1 MALPLPVGGATFAV
15 APFGR
20 RVAALCVDAAILA
33 VVLWALAIA
42 VRGALGLPA
51 FTVAPWIDPA
61 VVEIDRQPVTVE
73 DERLYDKSGHRRV
86 EFHVETRRYEDG
98 TVRVYSMGEGVITHN
113 DGRVEPVRSELL
125 VARNFRGLVQ
135 LIAAQAVLFVLPF
148 AYYAAFE
155 ASRWQATPGKILLGL
170 KVVDLDGNRLSAP
183 RALGRQFLKI
193 CEIVSTGFGYAL
205 GWLNGSG
212 QAFHDILA
220 GTRVVPARTK

>member
-42 VRGALGLPA
+42 VRAALGLPA
-51 FTVAPWIDPA
+51 FTVAPWIEPA
-61 VVEIDRQPVTVE
+61 VVEIDRQKVTIE
-73 DERLYDKSGHRRV
+73 DERMYDNSGHRRV
-86 EFHVETRRYEDG
+86 EFHVETRRYADG
-98 TVRVYSMGEGVITHN
+98 TVRVYSVGEGAITHN

-125 VARNFRGLVQ
+125 IARNFRGLVQ
-135 LIAAQAVLFVLPF
+135 LIAAQIVLFALPF

-155 ASRWQATPGKILLGL
+155 ASRRQATPGKILLGL
-170 KVVDLDGNRLSAP
+170 KVVGPDGGRMTVV
-183 RALGRQFLKI
+183 RAIGRQFLKI

-205 GWLNGSG
+205 GCLNGSG

-220 GTRVVPARTK
+220 GTRVVPAQAK

>member
-20 RVAALCVDAAILA
+20 RVAALCLDAAILA
-33 VVLWALAIA
+33 VVLWVLAVV

-61 VVEIDRQPVTVE
+61 VVEIDRQQVTVE
-73 DERLYDKSGHRRV
+73 DQRMFDNSGHRRV

-98 TVRVYSMGEGVITHN
+98 TVRVYSVGDGVNTYD
-113 DGRVEPVRSELL
+113 DGRVEKVHSELL
-125 VARNFRGLVQ
+125 IARNFRGLVQ
-135 LIAAQAVLFVLPF
+135 LIAAQFVLFALPF

-155 ASRWQATPGKILLGL
+155 ASRRQATPGKILLGL
-170 KVVDLDGNRLSAP
+170 KVVDLAGNRLSAV

-193 CEIVSTGFGYAL
+193 CEIVSTGFGYVL
-205 GWLNGSG
+205 GCLNGSG

-220 GTRVVPARTK
+220 GTRVVPAQTK

>member
-42 VRGALGLPA
+42 VRAALGLPA
-51 FTVAPWIDPA
+51 FTVAPWIEPA
-61 VVEIDRQPVTVE
+61 VVEIDRQKVTIE
-73 DERLYDKSGHRRV
+73 DERMYDNSGHRRV

-98 TVRVYSMGEGVITHN
+98 TVRVYSVGEGAITHN

-125 VARNFRGLVQ
+125 VARNFRGLAQ
-135 LIAAQAVLFVLPF
+135 LIAAQIVLFALPF

-155 ASRWQATPGKILLGL
+155 ASRRQATPGKILLGL
-170 KVVDLDGNRLSAP
+170 KVVGPDGGRMTVV

-193 CEIVSTGFGYAL
+193 CEIVSTGFGYML
-205 GWLNGSG
+205 GCLNGSG

-220 GTRVVPARTK
+220 GTRVVPAQAK